1 MTGISTRLT
10 EMTMVKK
17 KGRVFEESRV
27 SGLEEKEKL
36 GYSIGVSF
44 EREADVG
51 VHLMHFKFQVPHI
64 IYTRCN
70 TTRLR
75 NSQLW
80 YHAHSIRW
88 HPIVIY
94 LFEVPSC

>member
-36 GYSIGVSF
+36 QYRG
-44 EREADVG
+44 
-51 VHLMHFKFQVPHI
+51 
-64 IYTRCN
+64 
-70 TTRLR
+70 
-75 NSQLW
+75 
-80 YHAHSIRW
+80 
-88 HPIVIY
+88 
-94 LFEVPSC
+94 